1 MSAHLSEEARLRLV
15 HQLVAALG
23 TLFAV
28 LDTDREEE
36 HERLEQIWRLAQR
49 AENLL
54 GSLQSERP
62 GRGNCPDDRLP
73 TLSKPKSDMYSIN
86 VKLPEVFQ
94 SLVRYTPAEF
104 EDLHNDV
111 LDVLMLAR
119 NHAHTFTDEENKLRR
134 KTRFRYSSRER
145 LFHFLGVTGIQ
156 GNEND
161 SGAYQQTKVY
171 RNPELYLLPHHTGL
185 FDGIFQCPLHINAS
199 EAGVLPAGAVELK
212 AAPAPMRMKLK
223 RMNKRQRYLRC
234 PIEQTFGHIKGWGI
248 VGESIFRGDLDQQG
262 ENFLLCMQLSA
273 RMMRVRGLYPR
284 GDRWLRGEMED
295 WEREYEEAGWLYS
308 DPMCPDLYV

>member
-145 LFHFLGVTGIQ
+145 LFHFLYWLKHYDCISASSTFTALCRSAI
-156 GNEND
+156 
-161 SGAYQQTKVY
+161 YVY
-171 RNPELYLLPHHTGL
+171 YLWLREQLSTHPVVVAEVNWGTPEKLEL
-185 FDGIFQCPLHINAS
+185 QR
-199 EAGVLPAGAVELK
+199 VELV
-212 AAPAPMRMKLK
+212 AAGLLEPPFDNCVFMCDGSKDLGRRNARWNRQHEPDYSQKGNGKTTLMVIACERVCAAHLMPTLPCLCVVHGPS
-223 RMNKRQRYLRC
+223 RPTDARSDWDPRQR
-234 PIEQTFGHIKGWGI
+234 
-248 VGESIFRGDLDQQG
+248 
-262 ENFLLCMQLSA
+262 
-273 RMMRVRGLYPR
+273 
-284 GDRWLRGEMED
+284 
-295 WEREYEEAGWLYS
+295 ERLGRLPT
-308 DPMCPDLYV
+308 D